1 MKRHTLRA
9 LRDTITKRAL
19 KLIEK
24 AEGMERKA
32 FLVILVILMLGGV
45 VCLLD
50 PFIPFFDLTK
60 YGFIKHYT

>member
-19 KLIEK
+19 KLVEK

-32 FLVILVILMLGGV
+32 FLVILIILMLGGV

-50 PFIPFFDLTK
+50 PLIPFLDLTK
-60 YGFIKHYT
+60 YGFIRYYT

>member
-1 MKRHTLRA
+1 MKRHILRA

-19 KLIEK
+19 KLVEK
-24 AEGMERKA
+24 AEGMEQKA
-32 FLVILVILMLGGV
+32 FLVILIILMLGCV

-60 YGFIKHYT
+60 YGFIIYYT